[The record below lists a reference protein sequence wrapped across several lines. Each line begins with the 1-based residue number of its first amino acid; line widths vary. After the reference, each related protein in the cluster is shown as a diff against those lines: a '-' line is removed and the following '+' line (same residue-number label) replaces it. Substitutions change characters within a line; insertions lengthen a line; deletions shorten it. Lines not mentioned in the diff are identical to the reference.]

1 MNRES
6 TEVRK
11 QQIIEASLK
20 IISEKGLGSLTTA
33 EIAKEIGIS
42 EATIFRHFNSKKEI
56 MEETS
61 KFIQRT
67 LLDGAGRI
75 QNKPLHPL
83 EKLKEMT
90 KFHLN
95 LIKTNQ
101 GFPQIVFWEHVHQAD
116 NTFKD
121 LTLQTIEGYLAVIK
135 QIIAE
140 GIERGHFKEELD
152 LEIAAQAYL
161 GLIQVNIMKSLLGA
175 GNGSLEEQG
184 QAIFNFLASI
194 IKK

>member
-75 QNKPLHPL
+75 QNKLLDPL

-95 LIKTNQ
+95 LINTNQ

-121 LTLQTIEGYLAVIK
+121 LTLQTIEGYLAIIK

-140 GIERGHFKEELD
+140 GIERGHFKQGLN
-152 LEIAAQAYL
+152 LETVAQAYL